1 MVYGCNETGT
11 QNRTEQTP
19 DKPGLFKRLAARL
32 QPRRLGDLLVSG
44 GLITQDQLDAAL
56 AHQRRNGGQL
66 GAILVSQGALSAAA
80 LRGKLRQQMVL
91 RFCAAAIS
99 FVMSTSAMVPAQA
112 RADQLESESTVQ
124 VALASMNDLSS
135 LKQAPLPGYPSLFG
149 SREVRS
155 TDISAF
161 SKWSGVFDRY
171 DDQLRKA
178 GNDGEI
184 RNWKNEL
191 NRLVGKDLMGKI
203 EAVNAFVN
211 QQTYLNDKR
220 NWSMAD
226 HWATPIEFFGRGGDC
241 EDYAIAKYMSLRA
254 LGVPDSRMRIAVVKD
269 TLKNIPHAILVVY
282 TDDGAMILDNQAKR
296 VKDARKVSRYKPI
309 FSINKS
315 GWWRHK
321 V

>member
-1 MVYGCNETGT
+1 MVYGCENTGDEH
-11 QNRTEQTP
+11 RT
-19 DKPGLFKRLAARL
+19 DKNPRKLSFFKRLAARL

-56 AHQRRNGGQL
+56 AHQRRQGGQL
-66 GAILVSQGALSAAA
+66 GAILVQQGALSASA
-80 LRGKLRQQMVL
+80 LRGKLRKQMAL
-91 RFCAAAIS
+91 RVCAAALS
-99 FVMSTSAMVPAQA
+99 FAVSTTAMVPAQA
-112 RADQLESESTVQ
+112 RADQAGESGVQ
-124 VALASMNDLSS
+124 VALASVSQLNTL
-135 LKQAPLPGYPSLFG
+135 QRAPLPSYPSLFG

-155 TDISAF
+155 SDISAF

-178 GNDGEI
+178 GSNEQV
-184 RNWKNEL
+184 RAWKNEL
-191 NRLVGKDLMGKI
+191 NRLVGKDMMGKI

-220 NWSMAD
+220 NWHMSD

-254 LGVPDSRMRIAVVKD
+254 LGVPDNRMRIAVVKD
-269 TLKNIPHAILVVY
+269 TVKNIPHALLVVY
-282 TDDGAMILDNQAKR
+282 TDEGAMILDNQAET
-296 VKDARKVSRYKPI
+296 VKDARKVSRYQPI

-321 V
+321 A